1 MNEIYLNFE
10 AELEGFV
17 EVNNY
22 SGTLESFF
30 LSEKI
35 NKIHIFAL
43 GPEGTNIYE
52 AAKLWA
58 AEKKISQKS
67 EFILCETPKEA
78 ILEAKKI
85 QDPDSFPVFVLC
97 AVYNRLSELYFSNS
111 DCYFFMDHLYMKL
124 DEMQLAAK
132 ELDHKESYTVS
143 SHASPSTLLNNIS
156 NVTIVNSNSNAYAA
170 ISCRNQEVDLC
181 ITTEKA
187 RKANDLISVHTFG
200 SPWML
205 FTFGTTS
212 HGINLLQLY
221 EHVPTTLFEQQ
232 RSNYV

>member
-1 MNEIYLNFE
+1 MD
-10 AELEGFV
+10 AELEDFV

-22 SGTLESFF
+22 SNVLESYFQ
-30 LSEKI
+30 SEKI
-35 NKIHIFAL
+35 NRIHIFAL

-52 AAKLWA
+52 AAKLWTE
-58 AEKKISQKS
+58 EKKISHKS

-78 ILEAKKI
+78 ILKAKKI
-85 QDPDSFPVFVLC
+85 QEPNSFPVFVLC

-124 DEMQLAAK
+124 DEMQLATK
-132 ELDHKESYTVS
+132 ELTQKESYTVS
-143 SHASPSTLLNNIS
+143 SHASPSTLLNKVP

-187 RKANDLISVHTFG
+187 RKANDLISVHKFG

-212 HGINLLQLY
+212 HGIDLLQS
-221 EHVPTTLFEQQ
+221 F
-232 RSNYV
+232 